1 MSSSSRPVSADRAR
15 VVRARRRRD
24 LAAATL
30 ADADRRLLTV
40 LCAHRVVRQDQLERL
55 LPDVP
60 QRTLRYRTRRL
71 HDLGL
76 MGRTRP
82 YRERGSAPNHH
93 WPTRRADCMMN
104 GDPLPKGGER
114 QQPNPLFVA
123 HAAAL
128 TELYVTLAVEGPSA
142 GLALLDYRREGEARE
157 PFELLGKKHAL
168 APDAT
173 VVLADEQERQLSA
186 FVEVDLGTMSH
197 TRLRQKA
204 DLYAAYTTAGD
215 WQDRHLFLPALL
227 FLTTTDTRAR
237 RFLAALQS
245 AIAHNQRPYSRRT
258 LVAGAGAL
266 ALQPSQLLDGRCLA
280 SIEGDEPVALLDVL
294 NAARAPYEQIQR
306 TNQKRRETLDRK
318 RAQLREDPVAAREA
332 LRSFQDSQRHPY
344 LEELGSV
351 ARQATET
358 LIAST
363 KSPLPREQA
372 VLKALVG
379 DLEDMLV
386 QPGFFEPPAPSADA
400 KREAALLASFYRE
413 HQQRLVDELAT
424 RHGEGP
430 SLRQARRI
438 LHEGE
443 LIDRHN
449 IESLPGAVANDATAR
464 GEQHRLQLA
473 YMEWREATAR
483 QMVRKSGALGRLT
496 RKREEFY
503 PQLDREQLHVCGRC
517 REIVFPHFD
526 QTPGPLGEMP
536 ISCHYCG
543 GREQLEPLN
552 QGSQTDRD
560 KEGRR

>member
-1 MSSSSRPVSADRAR
+1 MSSSSRPVSGDQVR
-15 VVRARRRRD
+15 VVRARRRPD
-24 LAAATL
+24 LASATL
-30 ADADRRLLTV
+30 GDADRRLLTV

-104 GDPLPKGGER
+104 GDPIPRGGER
-114 QQPNPLFVA
+114 AHPNPLFVA

-128 TELYVTLAVEGPSA
+128 TELYVTLAVEGPST
-142 GLALLDYRREGEARE
+142 GLSLLDYRREGEARE
-157 PFELLGKKHAL
+157 PFTRLGRERAL

-173 VVLADEQERQLSA
+173 VVLADERERQLSA
-186 FVEVDLGTMSH
+186 FVELDLGTMSH
-197 TRLRQKA
+197 ARLRRKA
-204 DLYAAYTTAGD
+204 DLYAAYTAADD

-227 FLTTTDTRAR
+227 FLTTTDTRAQ

-245 AIAHNQRPYSRRT
+245 AIAHSQRPYSRRT

-266 ALQPSQLLDGRCLA
+266 ALQPSHLLDGRPLA
-280 SIEGDEPVALLDVL
+280 TIEGDEPVALLDVL
-294 NAARAPYEQIQR
+294 NAARAPYEQVQR

-318 RAQLREDPVAAREA
+318 RAQLHEDPEAAREA
-332 LRSFQDSQRHPY
+332 LRRFQGSHNSY

-351 ARQATET
+351 AQQATEI

-363 KSPLPREQA
+363 NSPLPRERTA
-372 VLKALVG
+372 LSALVR
-379 DLEDMLV
+379 DLEDVLV

-400 KREAALLASFYRE
+400 KREAALVASFYRE
-413 HQQRLVDELAT
+413 HQQCLVEELAA
-424 RHGEGP
+424 HYDEGP
-430 SLRQARRI
+430 SLRQARRV
-438 LHEGE
+438 LDDGD
-443 LIDRHN
+443 LIARHN
-449 IESLPGAVANDATAR
+449 IESLPGAAANDATAR
-464 GEQHRLQLA
+464 GEQRRLELA
-473 YMEWREATAR
+473 YVEWREATAR

-503 PQLDREQLHVCGRC
+503 PQLDREQLRICGQC
-517 REIVFPHFD
+517 QEIVYPQLD
-526 QTPGPLGEMP
+526 QAPGLLGEP
-536 ISCHYCG
+536 PTSCHYCG
-543 GREQLEPLN
+543 GRGQLKSFG
-552 QGSQTDRD
+552 QGTQAHDEM
-560 KEGRR
+560 EGSR